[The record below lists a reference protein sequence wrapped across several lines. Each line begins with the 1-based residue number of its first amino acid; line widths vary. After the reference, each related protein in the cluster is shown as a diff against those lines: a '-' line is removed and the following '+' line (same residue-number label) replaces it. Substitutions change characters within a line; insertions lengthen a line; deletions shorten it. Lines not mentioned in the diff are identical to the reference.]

1 MIEYLNNNLSKKLT
15 REILILGLMIFIPV
29 YAYIYRMFS
38 TMGIDTSDFNLVWL
52 SFDGPSFE
60 AFFLKVELLGQ
71 LETFI
76 WTFNL
81 NILSMTG
88 FMLTFFSLTLML
100 ARQQSETSRLYR
112 FAYIFPFIAVAVA
125 LLDIIP
131 SLVFLMATSEIP
143 QLSQTVIYTISGCY
157 VVRVILLY
165 LVLLWMIYAAVT
177 ILQRK
182 FRDAKA

>member
-15 REILILGLMIFIPV
+15 REILILGLIIFIPV
-29 YAYIYRMFS
+29 YSYIYRMFL
-38 TMGIDTSDFNLVWL
+38 TMGIDTADFNLVWL

-76 WTFNL
+76 WSFNL
-81 NILSMTG
+81 NVLSMTG

-100 ARQQSETSRLYR
+100 ARQQPETSRLYR
-112 FAYIFPFIAVAVA
+112 VGYVFPFIAIAIA

-131 SLVFLMATSEIP
+131 SLVFLMAASDIP
-143 QLSQTVIYTISGCY
+143 KLSQTVIYTISGGY
-157 VVRVILLY
+157 VIRVILLY
-165 LVLLWMIYAAVT
+165 IVLLWMIYTSVT
-177 ILQRK
+177 LLVHK
-182 FRDAKA
+182 FRAAKA